1 MQPSRTTMSVVVIL
15 ATLVAMSSQGV
26 GASRNLQQ
34 APAPAPA
41 APLPVD
47 GVLALTAGQ
56 AAFVNSTA
64 LVLSGIA
71 NSTSYVKFPPAPRAG
86 SVSQSYLTSAN
97 MADTAGK
104 WAGNPQ
110 ASLSGSYN
118 GNMST
123 VLLKLDAPK
132 YDSMMDTITFA
143 YTVLPVNSTSL
154 PEVGGTVNS
163 IVTSYNGAEG
173 GSMSVLPYITPGST
187 TFLNAS
193 LAVDVADILFYVAPP
208 AGSQRAGL
216 IRVLPYVTPGS
227 TMFYNASLA
236 VDVAG
241 ILSYVAP
248 PSAAEK
254 AGLIRIPLGWS
265 GWGGYWG

>member
-1 MQPSRTTMSVVVIL
+1 
-15 ATLVAMSSQGV
+15 
-26 GASRNLQQ
+26 
-34 APAPAPA
+34 
-41 APLPVD
+41 
-47 GVLALTAGQ
+47 
-56 AAFVNSTA
+56 
-64 LVLSGIA
+64 
-71 NSTSYVKFPPAPRAG
+71 
-86 SVSQSYLTSAN
+86 
-97 MADTAGK
+97 
-104 WAGNPQ
+104 
-110 ASLSGSYN
+110 
-118 GNMST
+118 
-123 VLLKLDAPK
+123 
-132 YDSMMDTITFA
+132 MMDTITFA

-173 GSMSVLPYITPGST
+173 GSMS
-187 TFLNAS
+187 
-193 LAVDVADILFYVAPP
+193 
-208 AGSQRAGL
+208 
-216 IRVLPYVTPGS
+216 VLPYVTPGS

>member
-1 MQPSRTTMSVVVIL
+1 MSVAVIL
-15 ATLVAMSSQGV
+15 ATLVALSSHGV
-26 GASRNLQQ
+26 AASRSLQQ
-34 APAPAPA
+34 APAPSPA
-41 APLPVD
+41 ATPPAPVD

-71 NSTSYVKFPPAPRAG
+71 NSTSYVKFPPAPKAG

-97 MADTAGK
+97 MADTTGK

-123 VLLKLDAPK
+123 VLLRLDAPK
-132 YDSMMDTITFA
+132 YDSMMNTITFA
-143 YTVLPVNSTSL
+143 YTVLPVNSSSL
-154 PEVGGTVNS
+154 PALGGTVNS
-163 IVTSYNGAEG
+163 IVSSYNGAEG
-173 GSMSVLPYITPGST
+173 NSMS
-187 TFLNAS
+187 
-193 LAVDVADILFYVAPP
+193 
-208 AGSQRAGL
+208 
-216 IRVLPYVTPGS
+216 VLPYVTPGA
-227 TMFYNASLA
+227 TMFMNASLA

-241 ILSYVAP
+241 ILGFVAP
-248 PSAAEK
+248 PPSAEK

-265 GWGGYWG
+265 GWGYWG

>member
-1 MQPSRTTMSVVVIL
+1 MSVAVIF
-15 ATLVAMSSQGV
+15 ATLIAISSQGV
-26 GASRNLQQ
+26 AASRSLLQ

-41 APLPVD
+41 AAAPVD

-71 NSTSYVKFPPAPRAG
+71 NTTSYVKFPPAPKAG
-86 SVSQSYLTSAN
+86 SVSQSYLTSAS
-97 MADTAGK
+97 MADTTGK

-118 GNMST
+118 GNTST
-123 VLLKLDAPK
+123 VLLRLDAPK
-132 YDSMMDTITFA
+132 FNSVMDTITFT

-154 PEVGGTVNS
+154 PALGGTVNS
-163 IVTSYNGAEG
+163 IVSSYNGAEG
-173 GSMSVLPYITPGST
+173 GSMSVLPYVTPGST

-193 LAVDVADILFYVAPP
+193 LAVDVA
-208 AGSQRAGL
+208 
-216 IRVLPYVTPGS
+216 
-227 TMFYNASLA
+227 
-236 VDVAG
+236 G
-241 ILSYVAP
+241 ILSYVAAP
-248 PSAAEK
+248 AAAEK
-254 AGLIRIPLGWS
+254 AGLIRVPLGWS